1 MGLAARDLLQGQN
14 YANVVKERL
23 KLPPGAGNTR
33 QVFPRGRRDMRKTLA
48 NRTFPAGT
56 AAAKGKARPERIASA
71 MDNSL
76 LVSLSQQIASFRS
89 MDVIANNLAN
99 VSTPGFKREAAKF
112 EEYVTQVAPSEG
124 QTGIQTVSFVKD
136 AGVMR
141 DLAEGNVTTT
151 GATFD
156 TAIEGQGY
164 FAVQTAQGER
174 YTRNGHFSLDASGQ
188 IVTSAGNPVMGDGGP
203 ITITPDDGDVH
214 IAADG
219 TVSGK
224 NGQIGKL
231 RLVDFPN
238 DRALVKQGES
248 LYSTTQAPGAASDAK
263 VRQGMLESSNVQPVI
278 EISHMIEVMRSY
290 EATATLSKSQEDLM
304 RQAIDK
310 LGTMP
315 N

>member
-1 MGLAARDLLQGQN
+1 
-14 YANVVKERL
+14 
-23 KLPPGAGNTR
+23 
-33 QVFPRGRRDMRKTLA
+33 
-48 NRTFPAGT
+48 
-56 AAAKGKARPERIASA
+56 

-76 LVSLSQQIASFRS
+76 LVSLSQQLAVYRS

-112 EEYVTQVAPSEG
+112 EEFVTHVAPSEG
-124 QTGIQTVSFVKD
+124 QKGLQAVSFVKD

-141 DLAEGNVTTT
+141 DISNGTIEST
-151 GATFD
+151 GAPFD
-156 TAIEGQGY
+156 VALDGQGY
-164 FAVQTAQGER
+164 FSVQTAQGPR
-174 YTRNGHFSLDASGQ
+174 YTRNGHFTLDASGQ
-188 IVTSAGNPVMGDGGP
+188 IVTSGGNPVLGDGGP

-231 RLVDFPN
+231 SMVDFAN
-238 DRALVKQGES
+238 DRALVKEGDS
-248 LYSTTQAPGAASDAK
+248 LYSTTQAPTAAANT
-263 VRQGMLESSNVQPVI
+263 VARQGMLESSNVQPVI

-290 EATATLSKSQEDLM
+290 EATATLSSSQEDLM

-310 LGTMP
+310 LGEMP